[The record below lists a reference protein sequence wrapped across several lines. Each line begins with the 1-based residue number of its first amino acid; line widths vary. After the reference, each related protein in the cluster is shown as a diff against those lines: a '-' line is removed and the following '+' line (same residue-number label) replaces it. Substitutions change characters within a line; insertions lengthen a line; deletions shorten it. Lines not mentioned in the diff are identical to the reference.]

1 MSVPFS
7 GAVAAVAKAE
17 PMKKVAAV
25 QSLLGT
31 YVAGGCIVWCFDDRF
46 TEALKAVLKGYT
58 RCDLV
63 RIAGGAKWLAQQAD
77 EAARRFVLEQVR
89 ASIRFHQARE
99 IVLMCHAD
107 CLACGGSAAFGG
119 DAEKEKE
126 ARAGDLRAAGAF
138 LAANGVEMPVRL
150 LYVDFDAIW
159 ELEGAGA

>member
-1 MSVPFS
+1 
-7 GAVAAVAKAE
+7 
-17 PMKKVAAV
+17 MKKVAAV

-46 TEALKAVLKGYT
+46 AEALKVVLKGYT

-63 RIAGGAKWLAQQAD
+63 RIAGGAKWLAQRDD
-77 EAARRFVLEQVR
+77 EAARGFVLEQVR
-89 ASIRFHQARE
+89 ASIHFHQARE

-119 DAEKEKE
+119 DAQKEKE
-126 ARAGDLRAAGAF
+126 ARVDDLKAAGAF
-138 LAANGVEMPVRL
+138 LAANGVAVPVRL
-150 LYVDFDAIW
+150 LYVDFGAIW